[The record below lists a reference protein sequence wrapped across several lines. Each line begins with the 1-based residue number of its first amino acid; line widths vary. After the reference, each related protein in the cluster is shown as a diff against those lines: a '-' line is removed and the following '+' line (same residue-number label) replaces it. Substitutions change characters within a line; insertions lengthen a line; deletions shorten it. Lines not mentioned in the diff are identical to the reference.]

1 MIACAPIALF
11 PKNTIRKQSTDGVPC
26 ELCVTVIVETDDN
39 ETVVG
44 GSANTLR
51 LDKRKAEQLPFPYDR
66 SFRDHAKLDLKGA
79 REGEEDEFIPADD
92 SDECKSSGFDSDSSV
107 AADLKYETCSE
118 LDSDLDDSEEAKVT
132 DDYSD
137 SDTGKYVQYPKAKAC
152 TKCSHVSPDAGR

>member
-44 GSANTLR
+44 GKTNTLR
-51 LDKRKAEQLPFPYDR
+51 LDKRKTEQLPFPYDR

-79 REGEEDEFIPADD
+79 REGEEDEFIPAED
-92 SDECKSSGFDSDSSV
+92 SDECKSSSFDSDSP
-107 AADLKYETCSE
+107 ADLKYETCSE